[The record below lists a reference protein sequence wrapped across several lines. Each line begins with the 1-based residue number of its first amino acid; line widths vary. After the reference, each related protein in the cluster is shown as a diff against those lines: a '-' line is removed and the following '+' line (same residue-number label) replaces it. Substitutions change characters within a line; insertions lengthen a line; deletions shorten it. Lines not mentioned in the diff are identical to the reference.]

1 MSSKNSQTFVF
12 FGIVGSGKGTQVKLL
27 TEFLKN
33 RDGLE
38 SVYTSTGDEYR
49 KLIANGNYTSG
60 LVKDSI
66 TRGELQPNFLTN
78 SIFTNI
84 LISSLTSEK
93 HLFADG
99 FPRTINQ
106 AQAFEEMM
114 KFYGRKDIKIIYI
127 ELSKEEAVKRLKL
140 RGRHD
145 DTDAGIAKRF
155 DEYVNNVIP
164 SMDYFKGKENYT
176 IYTINGEQTVEDVHK
191 DIISKLAS
199 IAPSR

>member
-1 MSSKNSQTFVF
+1 MSPQTFVF

-27 TEFLKN
+27 TKFLKN
-33 RDGLE
+33 RDKRE

-49 KLIANGNYTSG
+49 KLIAGGSYTSG

-84 LISSLTSEK
+84 LVSSLDSEK

-99 FPRTINQ
+99 YPRTINQ
-106 AQAFEEMM
+106 SQAFEEMM
-114 KFYGRKDIKIIYI
+114 KFYKREDVKIIYF

-145 DTDAGIAKRF
+145 DTDEGITKRF

-164 SMDYFKGKENYT
+164 SMDYFKDKENYT
-176 IYTINGEQTVEDVHK
+176 LYTINGEQSVENVHK
-191 DIISKLAS
+191 DIIKALGY
-199 IAPSR
+199 

>member
-1 MSSKNSQTFVF
+1 MINGQPQTFVF

-33 RDGLE
+33 HDKLE

-49 KLIANGNYTSG
+49 KLIASGSYTSG

-99 FPRTINQ
+99 FPRTLNQ
-106 AQAFEEMM
+106 SQAFEEMM
-114 KFYGRKDIKIIYI
+114 KFYKRQDVKIIYI

-155 DEYVNNVIP
+155 DEYVTNVIP
-164 SMDYFKGKENYT
+164 SMNYFKGKENYT
-176 IYTINGEQTVEDVHK
+176 IYTINGEQTVENVHK
-191 DIISKLAS
+191 DIIKALNF
-199 IAPSR
+199 

>member
-1 MSSKNSQTFVF
+1 MSPQTFVF

-27 TEFLKN
+27 TKFLKN
-33 RDGLE
+33 RDKRE

-49 KLIANGNYTSG
+49 KLIAGGSYTSG

-99 FPRTINQ
+99 YPRTINQ
-106 AQAFEEMM
+106 SQSFEEMM
-114 KFYGRKDIKIIYI
+114 KFYKREDVKIIYI

-145 DTDAGIAKRF
+145 DTEDGIAKRF

-164 SMDYFKGKENYT
+164 SMDYFKDKENYT
-176 IYTINGEQTVEDVHK
+176 LYTINGEQSVENVHK
-191 DIISKLAS
+191 DIIKALGY
-199 IAPSR
+199 